1 MSIENNPASDFVN
14 DMGKAVV
21 AGENSVAE
29 RNEVTIKFGKGLV
42 GEPFVS
48 KNGKELVEVSIP
60 NARADDYRPWE
71 SFVISPK
78 MIHENKFGK
87 GVWMKLPEDGSVR
100 LSRPVKNGTDDK
112 GKTIW

>member
-1 MSIENNPASDFVN
+1 MSIENNATSDFIN

-21 AGENSVAE
+21 VGENSDAE

-60 NARADDYRPWE
+60 NTRDDDHRP
-71 SFVISPK
+71 
-78 MIHENKFGK
+78 
-87 GVWMKLPEDGSVR
+87 
-100 LSRPVKNGTDDK
+100 
-112 GKTIW
+112 